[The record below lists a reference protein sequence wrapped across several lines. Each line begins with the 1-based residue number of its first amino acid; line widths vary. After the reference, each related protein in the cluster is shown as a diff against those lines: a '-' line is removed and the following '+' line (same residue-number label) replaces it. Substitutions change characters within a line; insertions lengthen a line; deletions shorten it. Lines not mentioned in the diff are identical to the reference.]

1 MSVYRSKFRP
11 GNVKDKP
18 NFLTSPLKLFL
29 SPGGSGDLGP
39 PGGGLWTHMC
49 LSASELTKQPW
60 QGTGCPLRFPT
71 VSGMGGG
78 MTSGVSL

>member
-39 PGGGLWTHMC
+39 PGE
-49 LSASELTKQPW
+49 ASGPICVSVLVNWPSSHGRELGVPC
-60 QGTGCPLRFPT
+60 GFLR
-71 VSGMGGG
+71 
-78 MTSGVSL
+78 SLGWVVG